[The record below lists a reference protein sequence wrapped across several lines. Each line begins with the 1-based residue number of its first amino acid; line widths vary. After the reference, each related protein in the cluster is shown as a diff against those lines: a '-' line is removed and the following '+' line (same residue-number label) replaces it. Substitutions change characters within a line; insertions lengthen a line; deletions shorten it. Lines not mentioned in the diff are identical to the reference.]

1 MGRTPFGDAV
11 ARVLGPA
18 MTERGF
24 GDASGG
30 LAPDGS
36 TSYIFCAGAEDL
48 TGRWPEVVRLLP
60 IDAED
65 YRHRSACIDL
75 IIDCSP
81 GGALESVELEGA
93 ELSHLLEDVG
103 LPDDAHRCS
112 LAELQSV
119 SAAEAVS
126 RIRGVIETVLPL
138 GEPAGG

>member
-1 MGRTPFGDAV
+1 MSRTPFGDAV
-11 ARVLGPA
+11 ASVLGPA

-24 GDASGG
+24 DDASGG

-36 TSYIFCAGAEDL
+36 TSYIFCVVAEDL
-48 TGRWPEVVRLLP
+48 TGRWPDVVRLLP
-60 IDAED
+60 IDADD
-65 YRHRSACIDL
+65 YRQPSACIDL
-75 IIDCSP
+75 IIECSP

-103 LPDDAHRCS
+103 LAEDAHRYT

-138 GEPAGG
+138 GEPPAG